1 MTVLDFLRLT
11 RASARPIIVSSLL
24 CLALAALYTAT
35 RPTLYSAQSNSVVL
49 AGNNQSVPDAYASTT
64 LAEQKAGTFRT
75 LAGARAVRDQVAKDT
90 ADGRT
95 PRGSFTAVPAK
106 GGNLVTIEATSPSPT
121 EAVELANAASEALA
135 AQAAL
140 LEANYRSSDI
150 KRNVVQV
157 RPLNDAVTP
166 SSPSSPNWPVNLGIG
181 LLAGT
186 LLGYLWGF
194 LRKQIDVRLRHAE
207 DAEEL
212 AGASVLAVIA
222 ESDDLANRSKDGVD
236 DLGQAAEAMRT
247 LRTNLRFVDVDNPP
261 KSLVVTSANQGEGKS
276 TIAANL
282 ARVLAKAGQPT
293 VLVDGDLRR
302 PQIANV
308 LGLDPSVGLTELLA
322 GHVPLEVALQETDQ
336 PGLRAIASGRIPPNP
351 SELVG
356 SQRMRRLLEELGR
369 DAFVVLDAPP
379 LLPVTDGGLLT
390 AQADGAILVIH
401 TGQTR
406 KEQLEL
412 CRKILDQVGGRLFGV
427 VMNRAPKKGLG
438 AVMYGYGYGQ
448 GGYGKTYEYR
458 APETAPPGR
467 KSRREAKGAKS
478 VRRRTTV
485 G

>member
-35 RPTLYSAQSNSVVL
+35 RPVQYTARSSSIVVAGSND
-49 AGNNQSVPDAYASTT
+49 SVPEAMSSTA
-64 LAEQKAGTFRT
+64 LAETKAATFRT
-75 LAGARAVRDQVAKDT
+75 LAGSSLVAEQLAKDT
-90 ADGRT
+90 KDGRT
-95 PRGSFTAVPAK
+95 PRGSFSAVPSKA
-106 GGNLVTIEATSPSPT
+106 GNIIVIEATSPTPT
-121 EAVELANAASEALA
+121 DAQELANAASDALA
-135 AQAAL
+135 TQAAL
-140 LEANYRSSDI
+140 LEANYDRRAVE
-150 KRNVVQV
+150 RNVARM
-157 RPLNDAVTP
+157 RPLHDAVAP
-166 SSPSSPNWPVNLGIG
+166 GRPSSPNWPVNLGIG
-181 LLAGT
+181 LLAGI
-186 LLGYLWGF
+186 LLGYLWGL

-247 LRTNLRFVDVDNPP
+247 LRTNLRFVDVDNQP

>member
-135 AQAAL
+135 SQAAL
-140 LEANYRSSDI
+140 MEANYRSSAI
-150 KRNVVQV
+150 SRNIVQV
-157 RPLNDAVTP
+157 RPLNDAVAP
-166 SSPSSPNWPVNLGIG
+166 STPSSPNWPLNLGVG
-181 LLAGT
+181 LLVGVV
-186 LLGYLWGF
+186 LGYLWGF

-336 PGLRAIASGRIPPNP
+336 PGLRAIVI
-351 SELVG
+351 
-356 SQRMRRLLEELGR
+356 
-369 DAFVVLDAPP
+369 API
-379 LLPVTDGGLLT
+379 
-390 AQADGAILVIH
+390 AD
-401 TGQTR
+401 
-406 KEQLEL
+406 
-412 CRKILDQVGGRLFGV
+412 
-427 VMNRAPKKGLG
+427 
-438 AVMYGYGYGQ
+438 
-448 GGYGKTYEYR
+448 
-458 APETAPPGR
+458 
-467 KSRREAKGAKS
+467 
-478 VRRRTTV
+478 
-485 G
+485 